1 MIIKVYTL
9 YMGRELTPAER
20 EGLNVV
26 DEDKPHIFWECT
38 TVYNCIRDVHHSYW
52 GGRMVEKKEFLMGKE
67 LGTVEA
73 TVLYMLS
80 NMYIKYKI
88 WKYKLAGALPMA
100 NNISN
105 DLKEWMN
112 NLMKYNKWRIMLP
125 LVRQH
130 IQR

>member
-1 MIIKVYTL
+1 
-9 YMGRELTPAER
+9 
-20 EGLNVV
+20 
-26 DEDKPHIFWECT
+26 
-38 TVYNCIRDVHHSYW
+38 
-52 GGRMVEKKEFLMGKE
+52 MVEKQEFLMGKE

-88 WKYKLAGALPMA
+88 WKYKLAGALPRE

-105 DLKEWMN
+105 DLKEWMS
-112 NLMKYNKWRIMLP
+112 NLMKYNKWRIMPP
-125 LVRQH
+125 LVRQQ